1 MIVQEILANIS
12 DEILEYKCIRGET
25 ALYFAIKYKQN
36 NVAEHLIEMHSKRI
50 TRLRKEAET
59 TGVERQGKPI
69 NVKDD
74 IQLVTFANGNAQKE
88 IGGLSPV
95 HWVAWYGDSRLLY
108 SLKQANFDIW
118 TETRNGLNILDIACM
133 SDELKGDIEFCRYLL
148 ENKLDEISTMKTDLS
163 GWNIA
168 HFASMSNRC
177 LLEFIA
183 TNKNEKLKC
192 LLMKKTKSKKTC
204 LHIACEFGK
213 IENVKL
219 IANNFKQLI
228 SCVDEFGG
236 NALHYA
242 AKGGNLDI
250 LEYLIDKYGLDIKSL
265 TSDDR
270 TILHIACIHKNVEI
284 CRYAVN
290 HFSKELLNA
299 RTKDL
304 GLTAAHYIGVESKGD
319 GSEMTLLEIFCNSE
333 MDLSVFSYRGLSVLD
348 RAVDHLNADLIR
360 AMVGKQFRERCG
372 INIDV
377 LNKKLKNTDYKK
389 IKGVLGE
396 AIRDIKRELTI

>member
-1 MIVQEILANIS
+1 
-12 DEILEYKCIRGET
+12 
-25 ALYFAIKYKQN
+25 
-36 NVAEHLIEMHSKRI
+36 
-50 TRLRKEAET
+50 
-59 TGVERQGKPI
+59 
-69 NVKDD
+69 
-74 IQLVTFANGNAQKE
+74 
-88 IGGLSPV
+88 
-95 HWVAWYGDSRLLY
+95 
-108 SLKQANFDIW
+108 
-118 TETRNGLNILDIACM
+118 M

-148 ENKLDEISTMKTDLS
+148 ENKLDKISTMKTDLS

-213 IENVKL
+213 FENVKL
-219 IANNFKQLI
+219 IAKNFKQLI
-228 SCVDEFGG
+228 RCVDEFGG

-250 LEYLIDKYGLDIKSL
+250 LEYLIDEYGLDIKSL

-284 CRYAVN
+284 CRYAVK

-377 LNKKLKNTDYKK
+377 LNKKLKNTDSDT
-389 IKGVLGE
+389 IKGVLQE
-396 AIRDIKRELTI
+396 AIRDIKTDLELTI